1 MNYTLY
7 NLYNEYYKYYK
18 YYKIAYKIKTK
29 FFLKLFDLNTKV
41 KLIQL
46 LPQFYLKKS

>member
-7 NLYNEYYKYYK
+7 NLYNEYYK

-41 KLIQL
+41 KLYN
-46 LPQFYLKKS
+46 FYRNFI